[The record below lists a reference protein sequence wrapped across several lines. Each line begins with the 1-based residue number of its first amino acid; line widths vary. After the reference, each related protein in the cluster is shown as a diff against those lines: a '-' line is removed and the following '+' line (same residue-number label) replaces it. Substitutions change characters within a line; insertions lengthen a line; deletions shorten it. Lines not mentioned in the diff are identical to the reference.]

1 MTKKTL
7 GQKLIQG
14 MNEALDYA
22 KGKDVGAQVHIPKHI
37 DVHEIRVRL
46 DLTQEAFAARY
57 GFALKTLKNW
67 EQGIR
72 EPTGPARILLMML
85 DAEPKT
91 VERLIHKASTEQR
104 DSPH

>member
-1 MTKKTL
+1 MSKKTL
-7 GQKLIQG
+7 GQILIQG
-14 MNEALDYA
+14 MSEALDHA
-22 KGKDVGAQVHIPKHI
+22 KGKDVGARVHIPKHI
-37 DVHEIRVRL
+37 DVHEIRLRL
-46 DLTQEAFAARY
+46 DLTQEAFADRY

-91 VERLIHKASTEQR
+91 VERLIHKAVDEHR
-104 DSPH
+104 DAAH